1 MKEKW
6 WSSFASSET
15 FFLIIL
21 YNRFC
26 CFFTPFIHSCQ
37 HHHPSMNGPMR
48 QTNNSSI
55 PERAGTCLFLF
66 LFVDGNILSQLI
78 RSIEADVN
86 WMGNNSIRTSRRRR
100 RRPPRVNR
108 RRPGPFIC
116 KDSFK
121 LILCDLLRSSTMSCL
136 DRPDLSYD
144 DDGGI
149 LMDVQKSLINIF
161 TRPMGMK
168 FLFAIVISA
177 LWLPLLLCGPA
188 FRAPCFPSYA

>member
-1 MKEKW
+1 
-6 WSSFASSET
+6 
-15 FFLIIL
+15 
-21 YNRFC
+21 
-26 CFFTPFIHSCQ
+26 
-37 HHHPSMNGPMR
+37 MNGPMR

-55 PERAGTCLFLF
+55 PERAGTCLFLFLF

-86 WMGNNSIRTSRRRR
+86 WMGTSRRR

-144 DDGGI
+144 GGI
-149 LMDVQKSLINIF
+149 LMDVPKSLINIF